1 MAMSE
6 ENERRIRA
14 ACRKAG
20 RAWLAPK
27 IMSLAKP
34 CVRLALNRVPDEE
47 HTVGKTRVG
56 GLPDLPADFDW
67 PHWKNEPLSFLAQ
80 IELEALSGFPGTDVL
95 PSQGLLSFFY
105 DPLQSTWGF
114 DPQDAGSWRVIWTES
129 KNLAPHPLPAELP
142 CEGRFDACAAEFLTD
157 VSLPAWDSVVVNS
170 WKLRKL
176 HTKCYSIIEDELRG
190 EADLGTVSWLLGHAD
205 PIQNDMQIECALV
218 TNGLCCGDAS
228 SFHDA
233 RAKVF
238 AREAPRWRLLLQLAS
253 EEQAGMMWGDAGC
266 LYFWIH
272 EQDLARRQFDR
283 VWMIL
288 QCG

>member
-6 ENERRIRA
+6 ENERRIKA

-67 PHWKNEPLSFLAQ
+67 PHWKNKPLSFLAQ
-80 IELEALSGFPGTDVL
+80 IELEALSGFPGAEVL
-95 PSQGLLSFFY
+95 PSHGLLSFFY

-114 DPQDAGSWRVIWTES
+114 DPQDVGSWQVVWTENR
-129 KNLAPHPLPAELP
+129 NLVAHSFPADLP
-142 CEGRFDACAAEFLTD
+142 CEGRFQTCTVEFFPD
-157 VSLPAWDSVVVNS
+157 ISLPAWDSIIMNS
-170 WKLRKL
+170 WKLRVL
-176 HTKCYSIIEDELRG
+176 HSRHYSIVEDELRG
-190 EADLGTVSWLLGHAD
+190 EADSGTTSWLLGHAD
-205 PIQNDMQIECALV
+205 LIQGDMQLECALV
-218 TNGLCCGDAS
+218 TNGLYCGNTS
-228 SFHDA
+228 GYHDVQ
-233 RAKVF
+233 AKLF
-238 AREAPRWRLLLQLAS
+238 AREASRWRLLFQLAS
-253 EEQAGMMWGDAGC
+253 EEQAEMMWGDMGC